1 MQRAHIQRKWEVLP
15 GKNQYFCG
23 GRIVMAKQSG
33 IFYLTLF
40 LIAATSLL
48 FFAFDCPYLF
58 EKVSIYIPVVSGLT
72 FVFTLSNLF
81 KTSFSDPGII
91 PRATREEA
99 WETER
104 QIEIQ
109 AGEGSNQGT
118 AYRPP
123 PRTKEVIVKNQT
135 IKLKYC
141 FSCKIFRPPRAS
153 HCSICDNCVERF
165 DHHCP
170 WVGNCVGKRNYRYFY
185 LFLVSL
191 AFHCVF
197 IFSCAITH
205 LVLLGKD
212 PATVAKSAAFV
223 EAIKSSPSSVIVI
236 IICFFSVWSIIGL
249 AGFHTYLVTTNLTTN
264 EDIKG
269 SFSSKRNHDN
279 YNPYSTGNFLNNC
292 LEVLC
297 SPLNPSLLDSTGIV
311 TEAYLV
317 SNNVVPGD
325 IETGTGLGKSYGTV
339 LDPKPYPVQPQS
351 PHRMMSANGQ
361 QVIYNQQRQM
371 VQTQTSTTGLAETYR
386 PGGGGGGGGTA
397 KIKDA
402 KGGGSQVVVAAGR
415 TTQMNSFSNAPSSPP
430 PSTAALEAVASPD
443 LAHMTMIGSELDLD
457 SLSGEHHVAAAVAAN
472 YSVVTENDAMD
483 NNSSTGLG
491 TTSNSGGGGS
501 QTGLISAATEEKSHA
516 ATANIIS
523 TGV

>member
-1 MQRAHIQRKWEVLP
+1 MLQFHRK
-15 GKNQYFCG
+15 
-23 GRIVMAKQSG
+23 
-33 IFYLTLF
+33 T
-40 LIAATSLL
+40 
-48 FFAFDCPYLF
+48 
-58 EKVSIYIPVVSGLT
+58 
-72 FVFTLSNLF
+72 
-81 KTSFSDPGII
+81 GII

-99 WETER
+99 WDTER

-109 AGEGSNQGT
+109 AGEGANQGT

-123 PRTKEVIVKNQT
+123 PRTKEVVVNNQT

-212 PATVAKSAAFV
+212 PANAANSAAFV

-236 IICFFSVWSIIGL
+236 VICFFSVWSIIGL

-279 YNPYSTGNFLNNC
+279 YNPYSTGSFLTNC
-292 LEVLC
+292 LDVLC
-297 SPLNPSLLDSTGIV
+297 SPMNPSVLDSTGIV

-317 SNNVVPGD
+317 SNNLVPGD
-325 IETGTGLGKSYGTV
+325 IETGAGLGKSYGTV

-371 VQTQTSTTGLAETYR
+371 VQTQTSTTGLPEANHLSRTTTATSAAVAATENTSS
-386 PGGGGGGGGTA
+386 GG
-397 KIKDA
+397 
-402 KGGGSQVVVAAGR
+402 VHVVAGR
-415 TTQMNSFSNAPSSPP
+415 EVTEMTVFPAVVASAEQQQHLQNLQHQQHQPP
-430 PSTAALEAVASPD
+430 PSSSSPSAAAAATVASPD

-457 SLSGEHHVAAAVAAN
+457 SLSGDHHLAPAN
-472 YSVVTENDAMD
+472 YSVLSESDAMD
-483 NNSSTGLG
+483 NISSTVG
-491 TTSNSGGGGS
+491 TTSASGGGGS
-501 QTGLISAATEEKSHA
+501 QTGLISTATGGNSPPSS
-516 ATANIIS
+516 ANIIVT
-523 TGV
+523 TGM

>member
-1 MQRAHIQRKWEVLP
+1 M
-15 GKNQYFCG
+15 
-23 GRIVMAKQSG
+23 
-33 IFYLTLF
+33 
-40 LIAATSLL
+40 
-48 FFAFDCPYLF
+48 
-58 EKVSIYIPVVSGLT
+58 VVNG
-72 FVFTLSNLF
+72 
-81 KTSFSDPGII
+81 
-91 PRATREEA
+91 
-99 WETER
+99 
-104 QIEIQ
+104 
-109 AGEGSNQGT
+109 
-118 AYRPP
+118 
-123 PRTKEVIVKNQT
+123 QT

-170 WVGNCVGKRNYRYFY
+170 WVGNCVGKRNYRFFY

-212 PATVAKSAAFV
+212 PANSHNSAAFV
-223 EAIKSSPSSVIVI
+223 EAIKSSPSSIIVIV
-236 IICFFSVWSIIGL
+236 ICFFSVWSIIGL

-279 YNPYSTGNFLNNC
+279 YNPFSRGNFLSNC
-292 LEVLC
+292 LDVLC
-297 SPLNPSLLDSTGIV
+297 SPMNPSVLDSTGVV

-317 SNNVVPGD
+317 SNNLVPGD
-325 IETGTGLGKSYGTV
+325 IEAGSGGAGLGKSYGTV

-371 VQTQTSTTGLAETYR
+371 VQTQTSTTGLPEAAAAAPVPGRGHTGSSAARMALTENPNHLNAEATEMTVIQQQQQ
-386 PGGGGGGGGTA
+386 PP
-397 KIKDA
+397 
-402 KGGGSQVVVAAGR
+402 S
-415 TTQMNSFSNAPSSPP
+415 APS
-430 PSTAALEAVASPD
+430 AASPD

-457 SLSGEHHVAAAVAAN
+457 SLSGDHHLAPGN
-472 YSVVTENDAMD
+472 YSVVSESDAMD
-483 NNSSTGLG
+483 NNSSTVG
-491 TTSNSGGGGS
+491 TTSATSASGGGGS
-501 QTGLISAATEEKSHA
+501 QTGLISATA
-516 ATANIIS
+516 AGTNSANIVVNP
-523 TGV
+523 GM

>member
-1 MQRAHIQRKWEVLP
+1 MGDFSMQRAHIQRKWEVLP

-123 PRTKEVIVKNQT
+123 PRTKEVVVKNQT

-205 LVLLGKD
+205 LVLLGKE
-212 PATVAKSAAFV
+212 VAKSAAFV
-223 EAIKSSPSSVIVI
+223 EAIKSSPSSIIVI

-317 SNNVVPGD
+317 SNNLVPGD

-386 PGGGGGGGGTA
+386 PDGGGGTTA
-397 KIKDA
+397 ATKN
-402 KGGGSQVVVAAGR
+402 GGGSQVVVAAGAAAGR
-415 TTQMNSFSNAPSSPP
+415 TTVVNALSNAPSPSP
-430 PSTAALEAVASPD
+430 PSTAALEAVPSPD

-457 SLSGEHHVAAAVAAN
+457 SLSGEHHVATAAAN
-472 YSVVTENDAMD
+472 YSVVSENETMD
-483 NNSSTGLG
+483 NSSTGLG

-501 QTGLISAATEEKSHA
+501 QTGLISAAAEENSHA
-516 ATANIIS
+516 ATANII
-523 TGV
+523 

>member
-1 MQRAHIQRKWEVLP
+1 M
-15 GKNQYFCG
+15 
-23 GRIVMAKQSG
+23 
-33 IFYLTLF
+33 
-40 LIAATSLL
+40 
-48 FFAFDCPYLF
+48 
-58 EKVSIYIPVVSGLT
+58 VV
-72 FVFTLSNLF
+72 N
-81 KTSFSDPGII
+81 
-91 PRATREEA
+91 
-99 WETER
+99 
-104 QIEIQ
+104 
-109 AGEGSNQGT
+109 
-118 AYRPP
+118 
-123 PRTKEVIVKNQT
+123 NQT

-212 PATVAKSAAFV
+212 PANAANSAAFV

-236 IICFFSVWSIIGL
+236 VICFFSVWSIIGL

-279 YNPYSTGNFLNNC
+279 YNPFSTGNFLTNC
-292 LEVLC
+292 LDVLC
-297 SPLNPSLLDSTGIV
+297 SPMNPSLLDSNGIV

-317 SNNVVPGD
+317 SNNLVPGD
-325 IETGTGLGKSYGTV
+325 IETSAGLGKSYGTV

-371 VQTQTSTTGLAETYR
+371 VQTQTSTTGLPEAHYPGRGATATAAAMMAATENANSV
-386 PGGGGGGGGTA
+386 GGGA
-397 KIKDA
+397 
-402 KGGGSQVVVAAGR
+402 QVVTGR
-415 TTQMNSFSNAPSSPP
+415 EATEMSVIASAQQQQQQQQHPSNNSS
-430 PSTAALEAVASPD
+430 D

-457 SLSGEHHVAAAVAAN
+457 SLSGDHHLAPAN
-472 YSVVTENDAMD
+472 YSVVSESDAMD
-483 NNSSTGLG
+483 NNSSTVG
-491 TTSNSGGGGS
+491 TTSASGGGGS
-501 QTGLISAATEEKSHA
+501 QTGLISA
-516 ATANIIS
+516 TAGGHSPPSSANVIVNP
-523 TGV
+523 GM